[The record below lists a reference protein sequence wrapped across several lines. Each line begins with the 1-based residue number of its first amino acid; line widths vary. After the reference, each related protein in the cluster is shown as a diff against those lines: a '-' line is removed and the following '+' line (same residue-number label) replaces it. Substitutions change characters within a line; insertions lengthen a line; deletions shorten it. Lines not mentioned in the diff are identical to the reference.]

1 VVVNLAKPPE
11 LPDIQSLLEQYPNA
25 PDWLWKGLAV
35 WAVSKGIEWTWLHRE
50 EIASKLRRTPKD
62 IIVHLQPMTLRAE
75 SPPVHI
81 SAVSQRLSSYAVRVG
96 EESTRRSSYRIEAPT
111 PSLARRLEE
120 LAAWYLH
127 VS

>member
-1 VVVNLAKPPE
+1 M
-11 LPDIQSLLEQYPNA
+11 QSVLEQFPNA
-25 PDWLWKGLAV
+25 PDWLWKGLVVAASWEAAKWV
-35 WAVSKGIEWTWLHRE
+35 WKNRE
-50 EIASKLRRTPKD
+50 EIASKLSRTPED
-62 IIVHLQPMTLRAE
+62 IVINAQPLALHAELRPARLA
-75 SPPVHI
+75 V
-81 SAVSQRLSSYAVRVG
+81 VSQRHSSYAIRVG